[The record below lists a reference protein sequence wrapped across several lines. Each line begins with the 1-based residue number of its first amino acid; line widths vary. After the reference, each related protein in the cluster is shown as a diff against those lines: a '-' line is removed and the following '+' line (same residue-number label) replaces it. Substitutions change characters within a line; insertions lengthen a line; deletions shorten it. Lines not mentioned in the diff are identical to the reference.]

1 MLHTNTRRRLEEC
14 YALLRKQMRTA
25 TRTASN
31 HGDSQW
37 EDAMRE
43 GGRIRPRPAWQRKLR
58 EIHLLLSLTPFPLL
72 PLLHRS
78 PLPSPSLPI
87 SQSIACNLQSSS
99 PPSLPPSVI
108 DSSHACS
115 PLSLF
120 PSPEVETVLRPRHW
134 ATSSRVQHETPEKS
148 GNRIERPFSVRSWTE
163 NGSSN
168 L

>member
-58 EIHLLLSLTPFPLL
+58 EIHLLLSLCYTGVLFL
-72 PLLHRS
+72 
-78 PLPSPSLPI
+78 
-87 SQSIACNLQSSS
+87 
-99 PPSLPPSVI
+99 LPPSQYPNRSPAI
-108 DSSHACS
+108 YSRAAHPPFLPPLSIRAMLARPSLSSH
-115 PLSLF
+115 
-120 PSPEVETVLRPRHW
+120 LRRLRRFCARDIGQHRHEFN
-134 ATSSRVQHETPEKS
+134 TRRQ
-148 GNRIERPFSVRSWTE
+148 RSQGTE
-163 NGSSN
+163 
-168 L
+168 